1 MGNPAGLGIYAGVGK
16 GKKPKRSYIQSIKK
30 YGKRGS
36 VLSHFKGKYSETKK
50 LQSS

>member
-30 YGKRGS
+30 YGKRVQFTLRES
-36 VLSHFKGKYSETKK
+36 T
-50 LQSS
+50 